1 MFEILKYQGAVQAV
15 SFNLGIN
22 LVYCIFWLLSRMFC
36 EISFLLLDMY
46 LLFRLLSE
54 VQLISVAINIFFV
67 SLVCHQTLASW
78 KVWRTLE
85 LVPPA
90 SAANSSGNITAGYH
104 GGFSEQAAPL
114 CLKTHSILF

>member
-1 MFEILKYQGAVQAV
+1 MPAHRLYIVAQY
-15 SFNLGIN
+15 
-22 LVYCIFWLLSRMFC
+22 
-36 EISFLLLDMY
+36 LLLPKNVFSFSS
-46 LLFRLLSE
+46 LLW
-54 VQLISVAINIFFV
+54 
-67 SLVCHQTLASW
+67 HQTLASW
-78 KVWRTLE
+78 KFWRTLE